1 MTVRIL
7 AVQIL
12 LVILTFCWIAAANAD
27 NDSDR
32 FNLYLIRHAE
42 KQTDGSR
49 DPALT
54 EAGKQR
60 SEQLAGWFGDKDI
73 QKIWS
78 SDYQRTRDTV
88 TPLLNRSGLELAVYD
103 PHDQAALAGTLLL
116 EKQNAVIAGHS
127 NTIPELARLLCHC
140 DVEDMPESEYGR
152 LIVVVVGDGKTR
164 AETLQQD
171 QLFHP

>member
-1 MTVRIL
+1 MAVRIL
-7 AVQIL
+7 FL
-12 LVILTFCWIAAANAD
+12 GILTFLWIAVANAD
-27 NDSDR
+27 IESDR
-32 FNLYLIRHAE
+32 FNLYLLRHAE

-60 SEQLAGWFGDKDI
+60 SDQLAGWFEDKDI

-78 SDYQRTRDTV
+78 SDYRRTRDTV
-88 TPLLNRSGLELAVYD
+88 KPLLNRSGLELAIYD
-103 PHDQAALAGTLLL
+103 PRDQAALAGTLLL

-127 NTIPELARLLCHC
+127 NTIPELARLLCRC
-140 DVEDMPESEYGR
+140 DVEDMLESEYGR
-152 LIVVVVGDGKTR
+152 LIVLVVGDGKTR
-164 AETLQQD
+164 VETLQQD